1 MNTITTPD
9 FMSKIARI
17 RAEVRNRT
25 CTDDVDAEVL
35 EVIEKILQGELN
47 EYCTLLNEYY
57 KEEYYNALAS
67 ARSKAYDDGHSDGY
81 DDGYESGY
89 ADCHAKNHYAV

>member
-1 MNTITTPD
+1 MALN
-9 FMSKIARI
+9 FSSKNAKVIAEI
-17 RAEVRNRT
+17 QART
-25 CTDDVDAEVL
+25 CIDQVEAEIIKEL
-35 EVIEKILQGELN
+35 LQAALN
-47 EYCTLLNEYY
+47 EYCSMLDEYY
-57 KEEYYNALAS
+57 EEDYYNALAS